1 MASKF
6 DDFYI
11 PALVMHPLGIETGDG
26 FSAVFKFP
34 FRDFVAIL
42 DVTASTGSSE
52 TLDVTIQEY
61 NAAAEDFL
69 EIFTFG
75 LAAAD
80 ASNERLLHNEDD
92 LTPFGSLIRLGWVL
106 AESSSTFTFSVSL
119 HGKL

>member
-1 MASKF
+1 MSSKF
-6 DDFYI
+6 DEFYI
-11 PALVMHPLGIETGDG
+11 PALVLHPSGIETGDG
-26 FSAVFKFP
+26 SSKVFKFP
-34 FRDFVAIL
+34 FGGFVAIL

-61 NAAAEDFL
+61 NQAADAFL

-92 LTPFGSLIRLGWVL
+92 AAPFGSLIRLDWVL
-106 AESSSTFTFSVSL
+106 PESSSTFTFSVSIM
-119 HGKL
+119 GKL